1 MTVRLQIK
9 GLTETQAA
17 ITESARKLADGVP
30 ELEEKLAD
38 DMANLARRKART
50 GSKSGRAMGTIRAMG
65 SAVSAG
71 MDIDYYGFFDFGG
84 KVGYKKRVIRK
95 YIRSG
100 RYLFPAIQEI
110 GVINEAEK
118 MVDRVT
124 KELR

>member
-1 MTVRLQIK
+1 MIQVKVK
-9 GLTETQAA
+9 GLTEKQEA
-17 ITESARKLADGVP
+17 ITESARRLADGVP
-30 ELEEKLAD
+30 ELEESLAD

-50 GSKSGRAMGTIRAMG
+50 GSKTGRAMCTIRAMG
-65 SAVSAG
+65 STVSAG

-95 YIRSG
+95 YIRGG

-110 GVINEAEK
+110 GVLNEAEK
-118 MVDRVT
+118 MVERAT